1 MFMFYS
7 HTTRNKHGLELI
19 ITRMGKLYLQPFT
32 IRSVAC
38 LCLVLCVATAL
49 TACSDDKSS
58 KESKF
63 LPVPEKNQA
72 DKKQEDD
79 MLSRRVESV
88 LNEGLSSKEGQQE
101 APRASKARPPNSGK
115 EPMIMLDKTLKP
127 LGEVVY
133 HSDKLDYYEC
143 KGVVAPWFLELVVAE
158 MNYFNELAELQFVD
172 PKTCI
177 VTFATEKSLT
187 PGRISIQLFEN
198 AKQFDRCIRNE
209 ECPVFRTVNFVP
221 HKKALYRSYFLSEI
235 SRKLVQHHCVT
246 DTGKWHKDET
256 CYTID

>member
-1 MFMFYS
+1 MSCMS
-7 HTTRNKHGLELI
+7 K
-19 ITRMGKLYLQPFT
+19 FT
-32 IRSVAC
+32 GQQAKPLSFAAV
-38 LCLVLCVATAL
+38 CVVSTAFCFL
-49 TACSDDKSS
+49 AACSDNTSD

-63 LPVPEKNQA
+63 LPVPDKTQA
-72 DKKQEDD
+72 DKAQEGDV
-79 MLSRRVESV
+79 LNRRVESV
-88 LNEGLSSKEGQQE
+88 LNEGITSQEGQQE

-115 EPMIMLDKTLKP
+115 EPMLTLDKTLKP
-127 LGEVVY
+127 LGELVY

-158 MNYFNELAELQFVD
+158 MNYFNELAELPFVD

-177 VTFATEKSLT
+177 VTHATEKSLT

-198 AKQFDRCIRNE
+198 TKQFDRCIRHE

-221 HKKALYRSYFLSEI
+221 NRNALLRSYFLSEVG
-235 SRKLVQHHCVT
+235 RKLVQHHCVT
-246 DTGKWHKDET
+246 DTGKWHKDQT